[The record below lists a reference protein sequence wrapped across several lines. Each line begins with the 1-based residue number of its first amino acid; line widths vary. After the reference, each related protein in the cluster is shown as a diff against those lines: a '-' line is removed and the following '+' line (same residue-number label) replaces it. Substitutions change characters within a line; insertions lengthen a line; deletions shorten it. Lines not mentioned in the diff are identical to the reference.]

1 MRKLGLTAACAVT
14 LALAVP
20 ALAAAPPPMEELTR
34 IAGRVSGLKPK
45 RKVKVVLTTNAG
57 VEQRALA
64 LLDRDYPRDRQAYD
78 ETVYRALGLLNEDEQ
93 LRPSI
98 VGATR
103 GVRGVYDPV
112 SMTLWAS
119 KTASAREALL
129 YNLVYALEDQTFGLK
144 RVSSL
149 RRGSRDAS
157 SAATAAVSGSA
168 HLFSSLIGRTPAAR
182 TPQAR
187 APANPRSKLFLELI
201 REFPATTGLRFA
213 ASLQNI
219 GGRPAVHAALRR
231 MPETTEQIFHLDAY
245 LARERA
251 LPLELQTGV
260 GAFELVRDD
269 TFGELDVRALLAV
282 FQVPRLDRVGTGWGA
297 GLSAL
302 YRAAGGPQAVV
313 LRLDWDTERDAQEW
327 AEAVTVFV
335 NEAYHADEPG
345 FPPAAECAAQAC
357 WSIGK
362 RSIAFS
368 RNRNRTAF
376 VVTATVADADLLA
389 RTLVGSA

>member
-1 MRKLGLTAACAVT
+1 MRKFGLIVWCSAA

-20 ALAAAPPPMEELTR
+20 AHAAAPPPLDELTR
-34 IAGRVSGLKPK
+34 IASRISGLKPK

-57 VEQRALA
+57 VEQRVLA

-78 ETVYRALGLLNEDEQ
+78 ETVYRALGLLNEDER

-98 VGATR
+98 VLATR

-112 SMTLWAS
+112 SSTLWAS
-119 KTASAREALL
+119 KTSSVRETLL
-129 YNLVYALEDQTFGLK
+129 YNLVHALADQTFGLK

-157 SAATAAVSGSA
+157 SAATAAVTGSA
-168 HLFSSLIGRTPAAR
+168 TLFSSLIRRT
-182 TPQAR
+182 TQAR

-245 LARERA
+245 LAHERA
-251 LPLELQTGV
+251 LPLELPTTV
-260 GAFELVRDD
+260 GAFQLVHDD

-282 FQVPRLDRVGTGWGA
+282 FQVPRLDRAGSGWGA

-302 YRAAGGPQAVV
+302 YRAGGGPQAVV

-345 FPPAAECAAQAC
+345 FPPTVECAADAC
-357 WSIGK
+357 WSIGR

-368 RNRNRTAF
+368 RNRNRSAL
-376 VVTATVADADLLA
+376 VVAGTVADAELLA

>member
-1 MRKLGLTAACAVT
+1 MTKFALTAVCAIALV
-14 LALAVP
+14 LAVP
-20 ALAAAPPPMEELTR
+20 AQAAAPPPLAELTR
-34 IAGRVSGLKPK
+34 IASRVSGLKAK

-57 VEQRALA
+57 VERRVLA
-64 LLDRDYPRDRQAYD
+64 ILDRDYPRHRQSYD
-78 ETVYRALGLLNEDEQ
+78 ETLYRALGLLNDDEQ

-98 VGATR
+98 VSATR

-112 SMTLWAS
+112 STTLWAS
-119 KTASAREALL
+119 RTSSVRQTLL
-129 YNLVYALEDQTFGLK
+129 YNLVHALEDQTFGLK
-144 RVSSL
+144 HVSSL
-149 RRGSRDAS
+149 RRGSRDAA
-157 SAATAAVSGSA
+157 SAAAAAVEGSA
-168 HLFSSLIGRTPAAR
+168 TLFSSLVDRKLQTR
-182 TPQAR
+182 V
-187 APANPRSKLFLELI
+187 PANPRSKLFLELI

-219 GGRPAVHAALRR
+219 GGRPAVHSALRR

-251 LPLELQTGV
+251 LPLELPTAVDTFQ
-260 GAFELVRDD
+260 LVHDD

-302 YRAAGGPQAVV
+302 YRSAAGNNAVV
-313 LRLDWDTERDAQEW
+313 LRLDWDTDRDAQEW
-327 AEAVTVFV
+327 AEAMTVFV

-345 FPPAAECAAQAC
+345 FPPLAECAADAC

-362 RSIAFS
+362 RTIGFA

-376 VVTATVADADLLA
+376 VVAASVPEAELVA
-389 RTLVGSA
+389 RTLVGAA

>member
-1 MRKLGLTAACAVT
+1 MSKLGLTAVCAIA
-14 LALAVP
+14 LALSAPAV
-20 ALAAAPPPMEELTR
+20 AAAPPPIEELTR
-34 IAGRVSGLKPK
+34 IASRVSGLKAK

-57 VEQRALA
+57 VEQRVLA
-64 LLDRDYPRDRQAYD
+64 LLDRDYPRHRQAYD

-119 KTASAREALL
+119 KTSNVRETLL
-129 YNLVYALEDQTFGLK
+129 YNLVHALEDQTFGLK

-168 HLFSSLIGRTPAAR
+168 HLFASLIRRT
-182 TPQAR
+182 TQAR
-187 APANPRSKLFLELI
+187 APANPRSKLFLELV

-219 GGRPAVHAALRR
+219 GGRPAVHGALRQ

-251 LPLELQTGV
+251 LPLELPTGV
-260 GAFELVRDD
+260 GTFQLAHDD

-302 YRAAGGPQAVV
+302 YRAPGGHQAVV

-327 AEAVTVFV
+327 AEALTVFV
-335 NEAYHADEPG
+335 NEAYDAEEPG
-345 FPPAAECAAQAC
+345 FPPAAECAAGAC

-376 VVTATVADADLLA
+376 VVTGTVADAELLA